1 MVYINQNIA
10 SAGVLDSPP
19 IKPRLESLLPSPDER
34 VSSLDLPSPVVL
46 PFVPELD
53 QLPSIIPL
61 SGAVTRTSSP
71 LLDQKSYAESPLFL
85 AIDSGSRRMRACV
98 FDLHLRP
105 VWVEQVSLDIDLP
118 EYGLADS
125 SLIRYFESYVLMFIL

>member
-1 MVYINQNIA
+1 MVNIKQNIA
-10 SAGVLDSPP
+10 SEGVLDSPP
-19 IKPRLESLLPSPDER
+19 VKPRLESLPPSPDER

-53 QLPSIIPL
+53 QLPSIVSP
-61 SGAVTRTSSP
+61 SGAIPRTSSP
-71 LLDQKSYAESPLFL
+71 LLHETSSAESPLFL

-98 FDLHLRP
+98 FDCHLRP

-118 EYGLADS
+118 EYGSADP
-125 SLIRYFESYVLMFIL
+125 SLI